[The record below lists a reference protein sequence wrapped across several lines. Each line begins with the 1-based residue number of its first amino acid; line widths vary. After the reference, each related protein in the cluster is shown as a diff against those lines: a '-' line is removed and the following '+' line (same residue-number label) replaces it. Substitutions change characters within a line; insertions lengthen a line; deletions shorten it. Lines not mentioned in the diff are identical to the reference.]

1 MLFNCC
7 IAKQDRTG
15 SGAGKA
21 SQHQAVQYV
30 QHASRG
36 KSYLGHIVK
45 KGCYLNFYIDKVM
58 QYLWVRRSDKNWKY
72 VGHGMCKA
80 VGALFIQRNKTFR
93 QKSSSPPL

>member
-1 MLFNCC
+1 MLFNYSC

-45 KGCYLNFYIDKVM
+45 KGCYLIFYIDKVM
-58 QYLWVRRSDKNWKY
+58 QYLRVRRSDKN
-72 VGHGMCKA
+72 
-80 VGALFIQRNKTFR
+80 
-93 QKSSSPPL
+93 